1 MLFVLSCLYLCY
13 NLNKLTSNLN
23 MLKIK
28 KAVIPVAGFGTRFLP
43 ATKAMPKEMLP
54 IIDKPVIQYI
64 VEEAVASGIEDIIL
78 VTGASK
84 RAIEDHFDYNYELQN
99 WLKKQKKDQTRQE
112 IKKIANLANF
122 IYIRQKGSYGN
133 GTPVLNAQ
141 KIIGNE
147 PFAVIWGD
155 DLFINQK
162 GLPRL
167 KQLIDVFNKY
177 QDPVLTAMKI
187 NPEETKKYGVI
198 DALLVEKNVYQVN
211 KIVEKPGPNKAPSDL
226 GVLGAYILTPDIFEE
241 LNRTKIGQGGEL
253 WLVDAIF
260 NLSKKRAIYACL
272 VNGTYYDTG
281 SKFGWLKANLDF
293 ALNHPDTKKEAI
305 KYFKTLI
312 KNL

>member
-1 MLFVLSCLYLCY
+1 MP
-13 NLNKLTSNLN
+13 
-23 MLKIK
+23 KIR

-99 WLKKQKKDQTRQE
+99 WLKKQGKDQLREE
-112 IKKIANLANF
+112 IKKIADLANF
-122 IYIRQKGSYGN
+122 IYIRQKGPYGN

-155 DLFINQK
+155 DLFINQGK
-162 GLPRL
+162 PRL
-167 KQLIDVFNKY
+167 KQLIEVFNKY
-177 QDPVLTAMKI
+177 QDPVLTAIKI
-187 NPEETKKYGVI
+187 NDAGTKKYGVI
-198 DALLVEKNVYQVN
+198 DGVKVEEKVYQIK
-211 KIVEKPGPNKAPSDL
+211 KIIEKPGPAKAPSRI
-226 GVLGAYILTPDIFEE
+226 GTLGAYILTPDIFAALEK
-241 LNRTKIGQGGEL
+241 TKIGQGNEL

-260 NLSKKRAIYACL
+260 NLSKTRPIYAAL
-272 VNGTYYDTG
+272 VDGTYYDTG
-281 SKFGWLKANLDF
+281 SKLGWLQANVDF
-293 ALNHPDTKKEAI
+293 ALNRQDLNKEFKKYLRERL
-305 KYFKTLI
+305 KSKL
-312 KNL
+312 